1 MRQLLDRLMTIGAQR
16 PRLTLALF
24 VGVALVCAGAAL
36 TLTTSSSLN
45 TLVSSSTPDYQASQ
59 VDAQQF
65 GGDAVD
71 VLVREPLNDLIGAK
85 DLGALSELEACLDG
99 QQVAA
104 SSSLAAFLPVAAAKA
119 KPYGGT
125 DSACGHLMATK
136 PAQVVYGPATF
147 LNQAVIA
154 VNRQLESLLASLAAA
169 ATAKEKAASAAAA
182 RKGLSAAQQRAA
194 AQAASAAAR
203 SSDTQQLLKL
213 MSSSGL
219 SGFPS
224 IDNSTFISTI
234 VFNAG
239 TDTPKARFSY
249 LFPTASS
256 ALIQVRLRPD
266 LSSSQTAQAIRWI
279 RQATQMPTFALSSG
293 GSYLVSGEP
302 VLLSDLSE
310 SLAGQVLSLLIGAV
324 VVMAVVLVLTFR
336 RRRRLLPLGF
346 ALAGAAI
353 TFGLW
358 RAGGGSLTIASIAV
372 LPILIGLGV
381 DYGIQFQ
388 SRASG
393 AATIAAAALATA
405 TGFLVL
411 LLSPVPM
418 VRGFGLLLVIGVVV
432 AFGVVLIAGSAALA
446 LPSLGVLAPRPLAAS
461 LRGAEELLAAP
472 AARGRRGLGAA
483 GGAAAAMLAALGRGV
498 LPLGRGVLPA
508 LRGAG
513 EILGL
518 RRLRRGRE
526 HGAGAWR
533 GARVPA
539 GSRGN
544 GGDHSG
550 VGVLLAGLSRRPV
563 AVLGVGLV
571 LAAGGWF
578 ADAHTSVQ
586 SDVTKLVPK
595 NMPSLRAL
603 DTLEATTGESG
614 ELDVLVHG
622 ANVASPA
629 TIAWMVKY
637 EQAMVSHFGYSETAG
652 CQAATICPALS
663 LPDLF
668 TSSTSSSS
676 AASASSASASLTQAQ
691 INSLLAA
698 VPAYFSQA
706 VVNHD
711 RTYATLAFG
720 VRLMPLAKQ
729 IRVVAYMR
737 AHLDPPAGV
746 SARLAGLPVLAA
758 DGDAALSS
766 TSRRLVTL
774 VAGLGAVALMLLAIF
789 RRPRRALVPLVPI
802 VLATG
807 WSALI
812 VWLIGIP
819 LNPMS
824 ATLGALVIAI
834 STEFSVLLSERFRH
848 QREAGEEPALAL
860 ANAYRST
867 GKAVLASGITAI
879 AGFAVLIVSDVTM
892 LRDFGLVTLIDMSVS
907 LLGVLAVLPAVLTL
921 SESGRR
927 QAGAGAGAGRIPW
940 PRRVSRRGGPGR
952 RQVPA

>member
-24 VGVALVCAGAAL
+24 VGVALACAGAAL

-59 VDAQQF
+59 VDAKQF

-71 VLVREPLNDLIGAK
+71 VLVREPLDDLIGAK

-119 KPYGGT
+119 KPYGGA
-125 DSACGHLMATK
+125 DSACGHLMAAK

-219 SGFPS
+219 SEADLPS

-234 VFNAG
+234 VLNSG

-249 LFPTASS
+249 LFPTANS
-256 ALIQVRLRPD
+256 ALIQVRLKPD

-446 LPSLGVLAPRPLAAS
+446 LPSLGVMAPRPLLAS
-461 LRGAEELLAAP
+461 LRGAEELLAGP
-472 AARGRRGLGAA
+472 TARGRRSVRTAAGAA
-483 GGAAAAMLAALGRGV
+483 VSMLGALGRRV
-498 LPLGRGVLPA
+498 QPLGRGILPA

-518 RRLRRGRE
+518 RRLRGRRA
-526 HGAGAWR
+526 GAGA
-533 GARVPA
+533 P
-539 GSRGN
+539 GS

-586 SDVTKLVPK
+586 SDVTKLVPR

-629 TIAWMVKY
+629 TIAWMVTY
-637 EQAMVSHFGYSETAG
+637 EQAMVSHFGYSETTG

-668 TSSTSSSS
+668 ESSTSSSS
-676 AASASSASASLTQAQ
+676 SSTGASLTQAQ

-834 STEFSVLLSERFRH
+834 STEFSVLLCERFRH